1 MNQKISVVVPVHGGR
16 EWLAQTLASL
26 AAQSLPAHELI
37 VVDDGSPDD
46 SVAVAEAAAARFNL
60 PLKLLRQP
68 CQGVAAAR
76 NAGWAAATGD
86 AVCFLDQDDVW
97 HPQHLARQAQV
108 LAEQPG
114 IDVVVSPYLHWF
126 PGPDGHRDP
135 ALLWPPL
142 APAQL
147 DESFTGWVY
156 HQFMRDCWA
165 LTSATM
171 LRRGLL
177 QACGGFDASL
187 PFSEDWE
194 LWLRLSRQHR
204 FALLN
209 GPPVLYRQHLVQ
221 GSRRVRETDYR
232 CELLLAHAARH
243 GLASRDGRAV
253 PEPEFR
259 RLIARYQ
266 QAFALHHLRYGSR
279 ALARRALWQAWRR
292 QPASPRA
299 LALAL
304 AATLGWRPPP
314 APAAGSAQAAQA
326 LAHQHAGPAVQ

>member
-1 MNQKISVVVPVHGGR
+1 MSQRISVVVPVHGGQA
-16 EWLAQTLASL
+16 WLAQTLQAV
-26 AAQSLPAHELI
+26 AAQSLPVHELI

-46 SVAVAEAAAARFNL
+46 SAKVAQTTAAACRL
-60 PLKLLRQP
+60 PLRLLHQP

-76 NAGWAAATGD
+76 NAGWALATGD

-97 HPQHLARQAQV
+97 HPLHLQRQAQV
-108 LAEQPG
+108 LQDHPE

-126 PGPDGHRDP
+126 PGPEGHREP
-135 ALLWPPL
+135 ALLWPAL
-142 APAQL
+142 APPQL
-147 DESFTGWVY
+147 DEAFTGWVY

-171 LRRGLL
+171 LRRQLL
-177 QACGGFDASL
+177 QGSGGFDASL

-221 GSRRVRETDYR
+221 GSRRVRDTDYR
-232 CELLLAHAARH
+232 CQLLLAQAARH
-243 GLASRDGRAV
+243 GLASPDGRAV
-253 PEPEFR
+253 PEPEFK
-259 RLIARYQ
+259 RLIAGYQ
-266 QAFALHHLRYGSR
+266 QAFALHHLQYGSR
-279 ALARRALWQAWRR
+279 ALARRTLWQAWRR

-304 AATLGWRPPP
+304 AATLGWRP
-314 APAAGSAQAAQA
+314 APAAAGNGKQAA
-326 LAHQHAGPAVQ
+326 LAHQHQGPAVQ